1 MRRFPVKKSR
11 LVLSTLGLV
20 SLMLASV
27 SSKAVH
33 AQTAQQPVARLVSSS
48 LDSRTR
54 RPAIAEIKSTALTAP
69 DNTSSNLEEASSI
82 ERRAFE
88 ETNVVRAKYGL
99 PPLVWDS
106 QLYKLARTHSEG
118 MARLKFFGHVTPD
131 GFRLQ
136 DRARSEGVRY
146 QVIAENIAYNK
157 GYDDPG
163 AFAVERWMLSPG
175 HRANILYTGFT
186 AMAVGTFVTA
196 DGTVYLTQT
205 FITR

>member
-1 MRRFPVKKSR
+1 MRPFSVQSSR
-11 LVLSTLGLV
+11 LFLLTRGVL

-27 SSKAVH
+27 STATVY
-33 AQTAQQPVARLVSSS
+33 AQSQPVARLVSSS
-48 LDSRTR
+48 LDSGTS
-54 RPAIAEIKSTALTAP
+54 RPAIKLAAP
-69 DNTSSNLEEASSI
+69 ARNNSTSSNLEEAGSI

-88 ETNVVRAKYGL
+88 ETNVVRAKNGL

-118 MARLKFFGHVTPD
+118 MARLKFFGHVTPE

-136 DRARSEGVRY
+136 DRARSEGVSY

-175 HRANILYTGFT
+175 HRANILYAGFT

>member
-1 MRRFPVKKSR
+1 MRPFSVQSSR
-11 LVLSTLGLV
+11 LFLLTFGVL

-27 SSKAVH
+27 STATVY
-33 AQTAQQPVARLVSSS
+33 AQSQPVARLVSSS
-48 LDSRTR
+48 LDSGTS
-54 RPAIAEIKSTALTAP
+54 RPAIKLAAP
-69 DNTSSNLEEASSI
+69 ARNNSTSSNLEEAGSI

-88 ETNVVRAKYGL
+88 ETNVVRAKNGL

-136 DRARSEGVRY
+136 DRARSEGVSY

-175 HRANILYTGFT
+175 HRANILYAGFT

>member
-1 MRRFPVKKSR
+1 MRRFTLKKSR
-11 LVLSTLGLV
+11 LLLSTLGLV
-20 SLMLASV
+20 LLSCV
-27 SSKAVH
+27 SGKTVN
-33 AQTAQQPVARLVSSS
+33 AQTPQSQPVARLVSSS

-54 RPAIAEIKSTALTAP
+54 RPGVAEIKSTALTAP
-69 DNTSSNLEEASSI
+69 DNISSNFEEASSI

-88 ETNVVRAKYGL
+88 ETNAVRAQNGF

-106 QLYKLARTHSEG
+106 QLYRLARAHSEA
-118 MARLKFFGHVTPD
+118 MARLKFFGHSTPD

-136 DRARSEGVRY
+136 DRARFAGIRY

-175 HRANILYTGFT
+175 HRANILYAGFS
-186 AMAVGTFVTA
+186 AMAVGTFVTV
-196 DGTVYLTQT
+196 DGTVFLTQT